1 MSAVPTTAAPAA
13 VRISSLAIAR
23 RLALPLLFVAAVT
36 YHALQSLGHATPTI
50 FDDELIYEKLSQ
62 SIAAGHGLQLRGQG
76 FFWPAVLGPLVQA
89 PAWLIGSMPHAYAAA
104 KLINAAVMS
113 SAVFPAYWLARRV
126 VRPSFALL
134 TAAGAVA
141 TPAMV
146 YHGFLMSD
154 ALGYPMFLFA
164 VAVLAQALTKPSR
177 RIALA
182 VPAVCMLAA
191 ATRPQFLVLPLAYLV
206 AVALCGRGSYR
217 RHALPAGLAAMFLVA
232 VLVIPGA
239 LGTYGGA
246 TGLRPSPAAMA
257 HWAIVTGSLLP
268 FALGLAIVPGAVV
281 GLGFMLVRPRR
292 GFEPAIAALTIA
304 CTAAFLLQSAAV
316 SAAEAPRPLERYLFY
331 ITPLF
336 FLAFFCYAERGGPRR
351 LAYVSF
357 AGAGALALSQVS
369 LPGLT
374 GTAAY
379 FFDSVTMSA
388 FARTAFHFGLP
399 NASLLYAAVPLAL
412 ALLVWALPLRRRGAP
427 QLFAV
432 VAIALSLAAGTQ
444 VYSTDRLVTGWTQQ
458 AFGATPPDWLDR
470 SGLGPARYLALPTDD
485 AFLGMNLESWNRDI
499 RGVVLLDTTAPDRL
513 PESVARVRIDG
524 TLEIDRRP
532 ARAQVLVVNTAGSQ
546 IGLDGRVVARPRD
559 GLVAYRIPA
568 GAHVRWLARGLGP
581 DTWAARRFTYTVWP
595 RRPGTYR
602 LELAVSNGIP
612 ARRVEVAAGTTRAR
626 TVTVLPGAPLRI
638 SISGPGP
645 LRLYVHVPP
654 GPVGARV
661 FGVQVV
667 SVRYVAAG

>member
-1 MSAVPTTAAPAA
+1 
-13 VRISSLAIAR
+13 
-23 RLALPLLFVAAVT
+23 
-36 YHALQSLGHATPTI
+36 
-50 FDDELIYEKLSQ
+50 
-62 SIAAGHGLQLRGQG
+62 
-76 FFWPAVLGPLVQA
+76 
-89 PAWLIGSMPHAYAAA
+89 
-104 KLINAAVMS
+104 
-113 SAVFPAYWLARRV
+113 
-126 VRPSFALL
+126 
-134 TAAGAVA
+134 
-141 TPAMV
+141 
-146 YHGFLMSD
+146 
-154 ALGYPMFLFA
+154 
-164 VAVLAQALTKPSR
+164 
-177 RIALA
+177 
-182 VPAVCMLAA
+182 
-191 ATRPQFLVLPLAYLV
+191 
-206 AVALCGRGSYR
+206 
-217 RHALPAGLAAMFLVA
+217 
-232 VLVIPGA
+232 
-239 LGTYGGA
+239 
-246 TGLRPSPAAMA
+246 
-257 HWAIVTGSLLP
+257 
-268 FALGLAIVPGAVV
+268 
-281 GLGFMLVRPRR
+281 
-292 GFEPAIAALTIA
+292 
-304 CTAAFLLQSAAV
+304 
-316 SAAEAPRPLERYLFY
+316 
-331 ITPLF
+331 
-336 FLAFFCYAERGGPRR
+336 
-351 LAYVSF
+351 
-357 AGAGALALSQVS
+357 
-369 LPGLT
+369 
-374 GTAAY
+374 
-379 FFDSVTMSA
+379 MSA

-432 VAIALSLAAGTQ
+432 IAIALSLAAGTQ

-513 PESVARVRIDG
+513 PESVARVRTDG

-532 ARAQVLVVNTAGSQ
+532 ARAQVLVVTHLPQ
-546 IGLDGRVVARPRD
+546 IAAFAD
-559 GLVAYRIPA
+559 
-568 GAHVRWLARGLGP
+568 VRWLARGLGP

-612 ARRVEVAAGTTRAR
+612 ARRVEIAAGTPRAR